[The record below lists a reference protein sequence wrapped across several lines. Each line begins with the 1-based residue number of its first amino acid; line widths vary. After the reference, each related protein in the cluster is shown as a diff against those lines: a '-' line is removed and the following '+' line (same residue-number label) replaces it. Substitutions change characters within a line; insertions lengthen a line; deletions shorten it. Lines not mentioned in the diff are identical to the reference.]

1 MLYSHMKVFSTKTVR
16 FTALVQAS
24 GQPEVA
30 NLWTRPEE
38 DKPFMKAVRE
48 NRVLTV
54 KQENLGSSKDFGVVG
69 FLREKN
75 VSYLVFPKSLEKFK
89 DRRVIG
95 IKYDLVRTGGPL
107 GKVVKQR
114 HTEKRGWGRGVMPH
128 EWATSSEAAPEARH
142 TETKSTALKKFKVM
156 LRFIS
161 TVEVTAQVEAKD
173 RSKAARLALKTA
185 GSPDFTKG
193 TITSKI
199 LKVSPAR

>member
-1 MLYSHMKVFSTKTVR
+1 MKVSSTKTLR
-16 FTALVQAS
+16 FTALVQEA
-24 GQPEVA
+24 GQPEAA
-30 NLWTRPEE
+30 NLWTRPEA

-75 VSYLVFPKSLEKFK
+75 VSYLVFPKALDKFK

-95 IKYDLVRTGGPL
+95 IKYDLVQTAPPL

-142 TETKSTALKKFKVM
+142 TETKSDALKKFKVT

-161 TVEVTAQVEAKD
+161 TIELTAQVDAKGRTEAG
-173 RSKAARLALKTA
+173 RLALKTA

-193 TITSKI
+193 VITRKI